1 MTTTLNDVAKKGFV
15 FGEAKGWLDDSVAR
29 KLAQDAALSTAP
41 NTTVPAFLL
50 QYVSPDVIEILTAK
64 RAATKVFDERK
75 VGDWTTANYQ
85 YASMENVG
93 STYAY
98 ADYGDGPSA
107 GVNTEWNIRDQYI
120 FQTNITYG
128 DREVDL
134 SAAAKVD
141 LVAGKQRAAAEA
153 IAIDSNKFYLQGVAG
168 KRIYG
173 LLNDPN
179 LPTAI
184 SPNTVSSAVTW
195 ASKLALASGGTAAI
209 YSDVLK
215 LFGSL
220 QGQLNGLIDENT
232 PMKLLVS
239 PGRAVNLMAA
249 TDFNVSVMD
258 MLKKAM
264 PNLTIETV
272 PELSTQAGETAML
285 IVPELMGQPTGELA
299 FGEKIRQGRLV
310 PDMSSFRQKFAA
322 TTYGFIMRLPAAYAV
337 MTGI

>member
-1 MTTTLNDVAKKGFV
+1 M
-15 FGEAKGWLDDSVAR
+15 
-29 KLAQDAALSTAP
+29 
-41 NTTVPAFLL
+41 
-50 QYVSPDVIEILTAK
+50 
-64 RAATKVFDERK
+64 
-75 VGDWTTANYQ
+75 
-85 YASMENVG
+85 
-93 STYAY
+93 
-98 ADYGDGPSA
+98 
-107 GVNTEWNIRDQYI
+107 
-120 FQTNITYG
+120 
-128 DREVDL
+128 
-134 SAAAKVD
+134 
-141 LVAGKQRAAAEA
+141 
-153 IAIDSNKFYLQGVAG
+153 
-168 KRIYG
+168 
-173 LLNDPN
+173 LNDPN

>member
-1 MTTTLNDVAKKGFV
+1 MPSLNDVAKKGFV

-64 RAATKVFDERK
+64 RAATKIFNERK

-85 YASMENVG
+85 YAAQENVG
-93 STYAY
+93 STHAY
-98 ADYGDGPSA
+98 ADYGDGPSS
-107 GVNTEWNIRDQYI
+107 GVNVEWNIRDQYI

-153 IAIDSNKFYLQGVAG
+153 IAIDSNRFYLQGVAG

-184 SPNTVSSAVTW
+184 APNTVGSAVTW
-195 ASKLALASGGTAAI
+195 TSKLALASGGTAAI
-209 YSDVLK
+209 YGDVLK
-215 LFGSL
+215 LFGQL
-220 QGQLNGLIDENT
+220 QAQLNGLIDENT

-239 PGRAVNLMAA
+239 PGRAVNLMGA
-249 TDFNVSVMD
+249 TDFNVSTID

-264 PNLTIETV
+264 PNLEIETV

-285 IVPELMGQPTGELA
+285 IAPEIMGQASGELA
-299 FGEKIRQGRLV
+299 FGEKIRQGRLIA
-310 PDMSSFRQKFAA
+310 DLSSYRQKFAA
-322 TTYGFIMRLPAAYAV
+322 STYGFIMRLPAAFAV

>member
-1 MTTTLNDVAKKGFV
+1 MKPSLNDVAKKGFV
-15 FGEAKGWLDDSVAR
+15 FGESKGWLDESVGR
-29 KLAQDAALSTAP
+29 KLAQDAALTTSP

-64 RAATKVFDERK
+64 RAATKVFDEYKR
-75 VGDWTTANYQ
+75 GDWTTANYQ
-85 YASMENVG
+85 YAAMENIG

-120 FQTNITYG
+120 FQTSITYG

-134 SAAAKVD
+134 SAQAKID

-153 IAIDSNKFYLQGVAG
+153 IAIDSNKFYLQGVSG

-173 LLNDPN
+173 MLNDPN

-195 ASKLALASGGTAAI
+195 TSKLALASGGTAAI
-209 YSDVLK
+209 YGDVLK
-215 LFGSL
+215 LFGAL

-239 PGRAVNLMAA
+239 PGRSVNLMAA
-249 TDFNVSVMD
+249 TDFNISALD

-272 PELSTQAGETAML
+272 PELSTGAGENAML
-285 IVPELMGQPTGELA
+285 IVPELMGQATGELA
-299 FGEKIRQGRLV
+299 YGEKIRQGRLV
-310 PDMSSFRQKFAA
+310 ADLSSYRQKFAA
-322 TTYGFIMRLPAAYAV
+322 TTYGFILRMPAAFAI